1 MFDNKV
7 VKGYTLNVASNI
19 VFVGRNPPMSYVLA
33 VLSGFS
39 SSKGEDVILKARGR
53 AITTAVDVAEI
64 TRRRFMK
71 ELSVS
76 KIIIG
81 TEELPRD
88 GGGTRA
94 VSTIEITLNRALPT
108 EKVVQDADDG
118 NVEKKPVSE

>member
-1 MFDNKV
+1 
-7 VKGYTLNVASNI
+7 
-19 VFVGRNPPMSYVLA
+19 MSYVLA
-33 VLSGFS
+33 VLTGFS
-39 SSKGEDVILKARGR
+39 SSKTENVILKARGR

-76 KIIIG
+76 AIIIG

-94 VSTIEITLNRALPT
+94 VSTMEITLNRPPKT
-108 EKVVQDADDG
+108 EENEPAVTKTNEETEPAVTKT
-118 NVEKKPVSE
+118 NEETETVSE

>member
-1 MFDNKV
+1 M
-7 VKGYTLNVASNI
+7 NVASNV
-19 VFVGRNPPMSYVLA
+19 VFIGRNPPMSYILSVLA
-33 VLSGFS
+33 GFS
-39 SSKGEDVILKARGR
+39 SSKVEDVILKARGR

-64 TRRRFMK
+64 TRHRFMK

-94 VSTIEITLNRALPT
+94 VSIIEITLNRTLPN
-108 EKVVQDADDG
+108 EKGG

>member
-1 MFDNKV
+1 M
-7 VKGYTLNVASNI
+7 NVSSNVI
-19 VFVGRNPPMSYVLA
+19 FIGRNPPMSYVLA

-39 SSKGEDVILKARGR
+39 GSKEGDIVLKARGR

-81 TEELPRD
+81 TEELPRE

-94 VSTIEITLNRALPT
+94 VSTIEITLNRALPN
-108 EKVVQDADDG
+108 EKVEQDADEG
-118 NVEKKPVSE
+118 NAEEKPVSE

>member
-1 MFDNKV
+1 
-7 VKGYTLNVASNI
+7 VKGCNLNIPSNVI
-19 VFVGRNPPMSYVLA
+19 FIGRNPPMSYVLA

-39 SSKGEDVILKARGR
+39 NSKSEDVILKARGR

-71 ELSVS
+71 ELTVS
-76 KIIIG
+76 KIIIS

-94 VSTIEITLNRALPT
+94 VSTMEITLNRAPPD
-108 EKVVQDADDG
+108 EKGKPVADEG
-118 NVEKKPVSE
+118 NGEKKPVSK

>member
-1 MFDNKV
+1 M
-7 VKGYTLNVASNI
+7 NVASNV
-19 VFVGRNPPMSYVLA
+19 VFIGRNPPMSYVLA
-33 VLSGFS
+33 VLTGVS
-39 SSKGEDVILKARGR
+39 SSKVDDVILKARGR

-94 VSTIEITLNRALPT
+94 VSTIEITLNKSIPEEKAEQKPDE
-108 EKVVQDADDG
+108 EKV
-118 NVEKKPVSE
+118 EEKPVSE

>member
-1 MFDNKV
+1 
-7 VKGYTLNVASNI
+7 LNVASNV
-19 VFVGRNPPMSYVLA
+19 VFIGRNPPMSYVLA
-33 VLSGFS
+33 VLTGFS
-39 SSKGEDVILKARGR
+39 SSKSEDVILKARGR

-94 VSTIEITLNRALPT
+94 VSTIEITLNKSIPEEKAEQKPDE
-108 EKVVQDADDG
+108 EKVEEQ
-118 NVEKKPVSE
+118 PVSE

>member
-1 MFDNKV
+1 M
-7 VKGYTLNVASNI
+7 NVASNV

-33 VLSGFS
+33 VLTRFSG
-39 SSKGEDVILKARGR
+39 SKMGDVILKARGN

-76 KIIIG
+76 EIIIG

-94 VSTIEITLNRALPT
+94 VSIIEITLNRALPN
-108 EKVVQDADDG
+108 EKD
-118 NVEKKPVSE
+118 E

>member
-1 MFDNKV
+1 M
-7 VKGYTLNVASNI
+7 KGCNLNIASNI

-108 EKVVQDADDG
+108 EKGVLAADDG